1 MKHCL
6 LIFILLCSFIINA
19 QKSDFKHINFKKAD
33 SVAYSCENVT
43 LKNVPLL
50 AFRLTQNL
58 DTEVEKFRSIYI
70 WVCSNIESDHGFG
83 ELTLKKRRRFKNDSV
98 GFSQWNNQVQSKVFK
113 RLLKEQKT
121 ICTGYAYL
129 IKELANLVDIDCE
142 IIDGYSR
149 TTKRNVGKIDIP
161 NHSWN
166 AVKLNNKWYQV
177 DATLASG
184 YFDVNKYKFVKNYN
198 DGYFLA
204 ASELYQTKHYPL
216 KNKWLLTNDYL
227 SLNEFVK
234 GPVTYGNTFKYN
246 VIPVSPKKLKT
257 KIFVNDEV
265 VFTFKV
271 HDNIEINRMR
281 LVLSSGIRSKTI
293 KASQSDYSKG
303 YIELKHRFLKK
314 GSYDVHFI
322 INTDFIASYTIKVEK
337 NNNQNLIAIN

>member
-1 MKHCL
+1 MKQCL
-6 LIFILLCSFIINA
+6 LTFILLCSFIINA

-33 SVAYSCENVT
+33 SVAYSCENAS
-43 LKNVPLL
+43 LKNIPLL

-58 DTEVEKFRSIYI
+58 DTQAEKFRAIYA

-83 ELTLKKRRRFKNDSV
+83 ELTLKKRRQFKNDSI

-113 RLLKEQKT
+113 KLLREQKT

-149 TTKRNVGKIDIP
+149 TTKRNVGKVDIP

-184 YFDVNKYKFVKNYN
+184 YFDVDKYEFVKNYN
-198 DGYFLA
+198 EGYFF
-204 ASELYQTKHYPL
+204 ASPELYLTKHYPL
-216 KNKWLLTNDYL
+216 KDMWLLTDDDL
-227 SLNEFVK
+227 SLNEFVN
-234 GPVTYGNTFKYN
+234 GPVTYGNTFKHN
-246 VIPVSPKKLKT
+246 IVPVSPKKLKT
-257 KIFVNDEV
+257 KIFVNDEM

-271 HDNIEINRMR
+271 PDNSELEGMR
-281 LVLSSGIRSKTI
+281 LILSSGLRSKTI
-293 KASQSDYSKG
+293 KVSQSDYSNG
-303 YIELKHRFLKK
+303 YVELKHRLLKK
-314 GSYDVHFI
+314 GSYDVHFMV
-322 INTDFIASYTIKVEK
+322 NLDFVASYTIKVEK
-337 NNNQNLIAIN
+337 IKKVKASSS